1 MSSLYDVNGID
12 SDGYAKDGTYV
23 GEEYYNPEA
32 EESESYWAE
41 VDAEVDAMKT
51 AEYDGLS

>member
-1 MSSLYDVNGID
+1 MSWYDVNGID
-12 SDGYAKDGTYV
+12 PDGYAEDGTYV
-23 GEEYYNPEA
+23 GEEYYDPEA